1 MSTKEKLK
9 YYLSSDGFKT
19 VKYIC
24 IGIYII
30 WMLLFAVNLK
40 LDFFYKLS
48 LSWLFYVVTCGI
60 AVVILGYAVFT
71 FFLFGDK
78 NCEERKRLR
87 RNIIITLALSLVLNL
102 ITAICLIRS
111 ESFFI
116 NFFVYYLFSAIVAIY
131 VSPMLIMLWNEIVS
145 LARRESQG
153 IKILS
158 AVLFT
163 AGLFMI
169 VLEYILLLCA
179 IFMPTG
185 SDFVVTDTMIIAYN
199 LFPAGLLAA
208 AAPIKLFS

>member
-30 WMLLFAVNLK
+30 WMLLFAINLK

-48 LSWLFYVVTCGI
+48 LSWLFYTVTCGI

-71 FFLFGDK
+71 LFFFGDK

-87 RNIIITLALSLVLNL
+87 KNVIITFALSLVLDL
-102 ITAICLIRS
+102 VTALCLIGS
-111 ESFFI
+111 DSFLL
-116 NFFVYYLFSAIVAIY
+116 NFFVYYLLSAIVAIY
-131 VSPMLIMLWNEIVS
+131 VSPTIIMLWNEAVS
-145 LARRESQG
+145 LAKKDAQG

-158 AVLFT
+158 AVLCL

-169 VLEYILLLCA
+169 ILEYVLLLCA
-179 IFMPTG
+179 LFTPTG
-185 SDFVVTDTMIIAYN
+185 SDFVVTDAMILVYN
-199 LFPAGLLAA
+199 LIPAGLLAA